1 MSSSLS
7 RNSLFLIAAAAAAGS
22 IFGIY
27 EISKKIDFLGL
38 VQTNKKKYI
47 ITDIIRNILNF
58 KYSIDSSILKL
69 FGLKGENGGTITK
82 LRVYPLK
89 SVGKGIE
96 VDSWEID
103 KHGFKFD
110 REYTLAAFDKK
121 KNYHTALTLRAYPK
135 LASVKNEFIEKKT
148 SDGKLDGLF
157 KFTYPLEGEDVEND
171 NFQGK
176 SFFLPGIVTKTFLEN
191 SCSSLEPL
199 KTELWGVEF
208 ESIVID
214 KLLPEDFIK
223 GAGLPEDTVLLYSEK
238 GKDVKVGSPDFKK
251 FIDLRKDESDEETTD
266 SELETS
272 NFNSNSTTNKHDV
285 SVQMYRKSLFH
296 DYYPILLLSLS
307 DVNDLNKK
315 ISKSEKFSD
324 LGEINPFRFRPNML
338 INDNEKLFD
347 IDTWSEIIIHSSKD
361 ENLKNSFIIPSRS
374 ARCTMPNVNLTT
386 NEMDKRYPITNILS
400 KYRRIDPDNEFQIFF
415 GVYLNQFDSGY
426 NVNVGDKIEVIKR
439 KITVFEDPA

>member
-7 RNSLFLIAAAAAAGS
+7 RNSLFLIAAAAAGS

-27 EISKKIDFLGL
+27 EISKKIDFLSL
-38 VQTNKKKYI
+38 VQTNKKQYL
-47 ITDIIRNILNF
+47 ITDILRNVLNF

-110 REYTLAAFDKK
+110 REYTLATFDKK
-121 KNYHTALTLRAYPK
+121 KNYYTAVTLRTHPR
-135 LASVKNEFIEKKT
+135 LASVKDEFIEKNT

-157 KFTYPLEGEDVEND
+157 KFTYPLEDDNVEND
-171 NFQGK
+171 EFEGK
-176 SFFLPGIVTKTFLEN
+176 SFFLPCIVTRVFLEN

-199 KTELWGVEF
+199 KTELWGIEF

-214 KLLPEDFIK
+214 KFLPQDFIK
-223 GAGLPEDTVLLYSEK
+223 GAGLPEDTVLLYTEK

-251 FIDLRKDESDEETTD
+251 FIDLSKDESDGEATD
-266 SELETS
+266 SELE
-272 NFNSNSTTNKHDV
+272 NSNSTATTTNKGDA

-296 DYYPILLLSLS
+296 DYYPILLISLS
-307 DVNDLNKK
+307 DVDDLNKK
-315 ISKSEKFSD
+315 ISQSEKFSD
-324 LGEINPFRFRPNML
+324 VGEINPFRFRPNIL

-347 IDTWSEIIIHSSKD
+347 IDTWSEITVHSSKD
-361 ENLKNSFIIPSRS
+361 ENLKNSFIVPSRS
-374 ARCTMPNVNLTT
+374 ARCTMPNVNLTK

-400 KYRRIDPDNEFQIFF
+400 KYRRIDPDNQFQIFF
-415 GVYLNQFDSGY
+415 GVYLNQLDSGF
-426 NVNVGDKIEVIKR
+426 NINVGDKIEVIKR